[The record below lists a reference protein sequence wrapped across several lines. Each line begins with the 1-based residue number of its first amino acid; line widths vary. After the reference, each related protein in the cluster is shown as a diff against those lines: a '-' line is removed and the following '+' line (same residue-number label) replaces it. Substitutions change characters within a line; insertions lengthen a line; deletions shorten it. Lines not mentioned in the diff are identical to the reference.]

1 MASGFSLSDMDTELG
16 CCLKAGVGGA
26 CGGATRGRAS
36 GKLAGRA
43 SCAAWTVGVIGDTGG
58 RLGDCERERERRWV
72 RWSDGGVDAALGEV
86 DGVLVSTRSA
96 GMAEVGRGAAGG
108 GRRVDSDLRA
118 VRRCPWGRDAGGGAR
133 KAGVA
138 KRSESFP
145 PGARALFACLP
156 ACLPASGCLCCY
168 YCYGRRKKRHPA

>member
-1 MASGFSLSDMDTELG
+1 MASGFSLSDMGTELG

-58 RLGDCERERERRWV
+58 RLGDCERDCERRWV

-96 GMAEVGRGAAGG
+96 GMAEVGREAAGG
-108 GRRVDSDLRA
+108 GWTA
-118 VRRCPWGRDAGGGAR
+118 TCVRCGGAR
-133 KAGVA
+133 GVETLA
-138 KRSESFP
+138 EGQEKLASQCGLRASRP
-145 PGARALFACLP
+145 ARARFLP
-156 ACLPASGCLCCY
+156 GLPRAVSAATFVLD